1 MNLTKTQ
8 SKPLK
13 SQEKFEIIS
22 NFSPVGDQPNAIK
35 TLVQNLRDR
44 ENEQVLLGVTGS
56 GKTFT
61 MAKVIEEMQRPT
73 SLWHQTKL

>member
-1 MNLTKTQ
+1 MNLTETQ

-22 NFSPVGDQPNAIK
+22 NFSPSGDQPNAIK

-56 GKTFT
+56 VSYTHLT
-61 MAKVIEEMQRPT
+61 LPT
-73 SLWHQTKL
+73 ILLV